1 MFNNRLYRTADLN
14 LSAYLK
20 ARYNLKIKELEPD
33 PDNPDRAFFVFIL
46 NDDIDIE
53 KVISDFF
60 NENDLCSI
68 NAFMREISDLRS
80 WLRNFKINK

>member
-1 MFNNRLYRTADLN
+1 MDIRLYKTADLN

-20 ARYNLKIKELEPD
+20 ARYNLKIKSLEPD
-33 PDNPDRAFFVFIL
+33 PENTDRVFFIFIL
-46 NDDIDIE
+46 DKDFDIE
-53 KVISDFF
+53 KIISDFF
-60 NENDLCSI
+60 NEDDSCSI

>member
-1 MFNNRLYRTADLN
+1 MDKLYKTADLN

-20 ARYNLKIKELEPD
+20 ARYNLKIKGLEPD
-33 PDNPDRAFFVFIL
+33 PENKDRVFFIFIIEE
-46 NDDIDIE
+46 NFDID

-60 NENDLCSI
+60 NEKDLCSI
-68 NAFMREISDLRS
+68 NSFMREISDLRS